1 MTITHRWPARRL
13 GVAARSSP
21 GVRVLVGIVGTA
33 LLAFGCAQSTS
44 GAGGGPPVTVL
55 ASQSP
60 SQPVLD
66 RKVLADFRRDVDKY
80 ITLHDK
86 LQRQGTAPKQRADIG
101 ENLVS
106 RNALATRIRLARHDA
121 EQGDILT
128 PAIAVTIRTAMNP
141 TLRGPTGSAA
151 RESIRDDAPAIFVLE
166 VNGDYPDGE
175 SRPTMPG
182 NLLQILPP
190 LPPGLEYRIVDTH
203 LVLMDVDANIVV
215 DYLLD
220 VMCASC

>member
-1 MTITHRWPARRL
+1 MTIHPS
-13 GVAARSSP
+13 RS
-21 GVRVLVGIVGTA
+21 VRVLVGIIGPA
-33 LLAFGCAQSTS
+33 LLAFVAFGCAQSTS
-44 GAGGGPPVTVL
+44 GTGGGSAVTV
-55 ASQSP
+55 AS
-60 SQPVLD
+60 SQPPTQAVLD
-66 RKVLADFRRDVDKY
+66 RKVLSDFQRDVDRY
-80 ITLHDK
+80 MTLHDK
-86 LQRQGTAPKQRADIG
+86 LQGQGTAPKQRADIG

>member
-1 MTITHRWPARRL
+1 MTIHPS
-13 GVAARSSP
+13 RS
-21 GVRVLVGIVGTA
+21 VRVLFSIIGPA

-44 GAGGGPPVTVL
+44 GTGAGPAITV
-55 ASQSP
+55 AG
-60 SQPVLD
+60 SQPPTQAVLD
-66 RKVLADFRRDVDKY
+66 RKVLSDFRRDVDRY
-80 ITLHDK
+80 MTLHNT
-86 LQRQGTAPKQRADIG
+86 LQSQGTAPKQRADIG
-101 ENLVS
+101 DIEENEVS

-128 PAIAVTIRTAMNP
+128 PEIAVTLRTAMDP
-141 TLRGPTGSAA
+141 ALRSSTGAGA
-151 RESIRDDAPAIFVLE
+151 RASIREDAPATFVLE

-175 SRPTMPG
+175 SRSKMPG
-182 NLLQILPP
+182 NVLQILPL

-220 VMCASC
+220 VMCAIC